1 MTILCPNLDR
11 DRLIEA
17 LGVGAAM
24 VDVTEQVED
33 GRPES
38 LGLRRGVATLVDSE
52 RAKQIYATM
61 GETHVMSGGSA
72 ANTICC
78 LARMG
83 VRTGFIGKVAEDQF
97 GEVVLHDMLSDGVEF
112 TTSPYKGNEHTGRC
126 LILVTPDAE
135 RTMCPELGASKW
147 LDSNDIHPT
156 QMKESTLLYLESYL
170 LDGECNREA
179 FDEALAQARAV
190 ATGVALS
197 LSDPGCVERNGDHI
211 RRVIEGGIDV
221 LLGNR
226 EEYAGLTGETSDSKA
241 ADRLA
246 EHVGVIAITSGSE
259 GVLAVSGE
267 ERVQVPAMEID
278 EVVDTT
284 GAGDLFA
291 AGFLKGVLAGDSLDG
306 AARLGCRAAG
316 EVVQVLGARPAGDLR
331 RLYD

>member
-1 MTILCPNLDR
+1 MTSLIPHMDR
-11 DRLIEA
+11 SRRIEA

-24 VDVTEQVED
+24 VDITEQVEE

-61 GETHVMSGGSA
+61 GETHATSGGSA

-78 LARMG
+78 LARMD
-83 VRTGFIGKVAEDQF
+83 VRAGFVGKVAEDLF
-97 GEVVLHDMLSDGVEF
+97 GEIVLHDMQSDCVEF
-112 TTSPYKGNEHTGRC
+112 ATSPYTGDEHTGRC

-147 LDSNDIHPT
+147 LDAADIDPS
-156 QMKESTLLYLESYL
+156 QMEDSTLLYLESYL
-170 LDGECNREA
+170 LDGDRNRTA
-179 FDEALAQARAV
+179 FDRALSQAKQSGTA
-190 ATGVALS
+190 VALS

-211 RRVIEGGIDV
+211 RSVIEGGIDV

-226 EEYAGLTGETSDSKA
+226 EEYAGLTGGASDNA
-241 ADRLA
+241 AANLLSGQ
-246 EHVGVIAITSGSE
+246 VKVIAVTSGAN
-259 GVLAVSGE
+259 GVLAVDSGE
-267 ERVQVPAMEID
+267 QVQVPAMEIE

-291 AGFLKGVLAGDSLDG
+291 AGFLKGLLAGDSLES

-316 EVVQVLGARPAGDLR
+316 EVVQMLGARPMGDLT
-331 RLYD
+331 RLFT